1 VAGDQGSF
9 DKVKGMADEY
19 QAVAVL
25 HPNIWYGRG
34 PGQVGACL
42 DNARRAG
49 PRAIAPLGGWRQA
62 LITADC
68 ALRDY
73 PTTSV
78 GRALQACR
86 RKGAGIPK
94 SNKHSR

>member
-1 VAGDQGSF
+1 MTRLGADRQAARSVARCNLPRRRVDSIVAGDQGSF
-9 DKVKGMADEY
+9 DKVKGTADEY

-34 PGQVGACL
+34 PGQVGASL

-62 LITADC
+62 LNH
-68 ALRDY
+68 R
-73 PTTSV
+73 
-78 GRALQACR
+78 
-86 RKGAGIPK
+86 
-94 SNKHSR
+94 